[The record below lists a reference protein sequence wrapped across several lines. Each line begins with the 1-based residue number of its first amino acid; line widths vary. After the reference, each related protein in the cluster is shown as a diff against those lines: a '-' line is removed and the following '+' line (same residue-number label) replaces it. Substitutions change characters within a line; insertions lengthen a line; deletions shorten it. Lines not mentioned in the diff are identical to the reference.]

1 MSKRSDVELEL
12 INEFKK
18 FDLTRQRSQDSV
30 PPSRFKIKAAK
41 QDNFKPKVFQQFSK
55 LKKIRV

>member
-41 QDNFKPKVFQQFSK
+41 DTKN
-55 LKKIRV
+55 KIIWDALTY